1 MNCDLPLT
9 KATVALGMTDGQF
22 PGLVRELV
30 FPPGKSAAEIKEMF
44 VNDLAAAKIDTVAE
58 QVSIG
63 LPHPKDKKFRYTM
76 KFVGQVRHDADDQL
90 KKLLL
95 DPPLSRS
102 ILIPMP
108 TYGIIQDRNGGPNRA
123 KINVLPFGGACF
135 KEKMI
140 VRGAVLP
147 ADHYNIKRLI
157 FVQNKVIAPL
167 VSESC
172 RLLYEAE
179 TSYQVRLDADANN
192 REVPNEMRQISLQK
206 ALKSRNK
213 LNTIKEIA
221 AEPHKY
227 FTAALRELD
236 VFHVLD
242 ALDETINPIPRDDK
256 DPIARTRRFKIA
268 GRFSDFSGYMAI
280 LIVDEYVGGTIRAI
294 LNEVKKGML
303 KLSPPDDIKLLV
315 CQGGY
320 L

>member
-1 MNCDLPLT
+1 
-9 KATVALGMTDGQF
+9 
-22 PGLVRELV
+22 
-30 FPPGKSAAEIKEMF
+30 MF

-192 REVPNEMRQISLQK
+192 REAPSEIRQISLQK
-206 ALKSRNK
+206 ALKSRSK

-227 FTAALRELD
+227 FTAALRELTFSMCSMRSTKRSTRSRATTRTRWRET
-236 VFHVLD
+236 VALKLLD
-242 ALDETINPIPRDDK
+242 ASVISAAIWPFWWWMSLWM
-256 DPIARTRRFKIA
+256 ARC
-268 GRFSDFSGYMAI
+268 
-280 LIVDEYVGGTIRAI
+280 V
-294 LNEVKKGML
+294 
-303 KLSPPDDIKLLV
+303 LS
-315 CQGGY
+315 
-320 L
+320 

>member
-123 KINVLPFGGACF
+123 KINVLPFECAILTPVEWEELDFDFDSSIAKRDCSN
-135 KEKMI
+135 
-140 VRGAVLP
+140 VVSRLQSRA
-147 ADHYNIKRLI
+147 IKR
-157 FVQNKVIAPL
+157 P
-167 VSESC
+167 
-172 RLLYEAE
+172 
-179 TSYQVRLDADANN
+179 
-192 REVPNEMRQISLQK
+192 
-206 ALKSRNK
+206 
-213 LNTIKEIA
+213 
-221 AEPHKY
+221 
-227 FTAALRELD
+227 
-236 VFHVLD
+236 
-242 ALDETINPIPRDDK
+242 PIC
-256 DPIARTRRFKIA
+256 
-268 GRFSDFSGYMAI
+268 
-280 LIVDEYVGGTIRAI
+280 
-294 LNEVKKGML
+294 N
-303 KLSPPDDIKLLV
+303 
-315 CQGGY
+315 
-320 L
+320 